1 MSESPKQDQAGQPA
15 RLLIQQGPEQ
25 GREYVLSAPQM
36 SIGRSSINEI
46 VLNDPEISRRHAL
59 FSREGH
65 QYTVQDLGSTNG
77 TFVNGQR
84 CTGVVS
90 LKDGDLIEF
99 GDTIRTRF
107 LRRDTQPDRI
117 YDPGFGIPVEDPPP
131 PPHQTQTRADF
142 APPSSP
148 KSLSADSGSSPML
161 NQRQLVI
168 GCVLLFLVACCLLSI
183 LFAFLDSYN
192 QGQLLYCG
200 GLRPFWETVLGPIG
214 FNPVCP

>member
-1 MSESPKQDQAGQPA
+1 MSENQEQNKVEQPA
-15 RLLIQQGPEQ
+15 RLLIQQGPEK
-25 GREYVLSAPQM
+25 GREYLLTDAQM
-36 SIGRSSINEI
+36 SLGRSSNNEI
-46 VLNDPEISRRHAL
+46 VVNDPEISRRHVL
-59 FSREGH
+59 FSREGN
-65 QYTVQDLGSTNG
+65 QYTIKDLGSTNG

-107 LRRDTQPDRI
+107 LRRTSQLDPI

-131 PPHQTQTRADF
+131 PPHPANADF

-148 KSLSADSGSSPML
+148 VRAATQQNRSPLL
-161 NQRQLVI
+161 NQRQLII
-168 GCVLLFLVACCLLSI
+168 GCVILFILVCCLLSL

-200 GLRPFWETVLGPIG
+200 GLRPFWESALSPIG
-214 FNPVCP
+214 FNPSCP

>member
-1 MSESPKQDQAGQPA
+1 MSESPKQHQAGQPA

-25 GREYVLSAPQM
+25 GREYVLNAPQM

-59 FSREGH
+59 FSRDGN

-84 CTGVVS
+84 CAGVVS
-90 LKDGDLIEF
+90 LKDGDVVEF

-107 LRRDTQPDRI
+107 LRRGTPSDSI

-131 PPHQTQTRADF
+131 PSHLTNADF
-142 APPSSP
+142 APPSSS
-148 KSLSADSGSSPML
+148 KSLPRDSGGTPML
-161 NQRQLVI
+161 NQRQLI
-168 GCVLLFLVACCLLSI
+168 MGCILLFILTCCLLSI

>member
-1 MSESPKQDQAGQPA
+1 MSESPKQNQAGQYA

-25 GREYVLSAPQM
+25 GREYVLNAPQM
-36 SIGRSSINEI
+36 SIGRSSINEL

-59 FSREGH
+59 FSREGN
-65 QYTVQDLGSTNG
+65 QYTIQDLGSTNG

-84 CTGVVS
+84 CAGVVA

-131 PPHQTQTRADF
+131 PSHAATADF
-142 APPSSP
+142 APPMSS
-148 KSLSADSGSSPML
+148 KSKPMPTASDSAPLL

-168 GCVLLFLVACCLLSI
+168 GCVLLFVVACCLLSI

-200 GLRPFWETVLGPIG
+200 GLRPFWESVLGPIG

>member
-1 MSESPKQDQAGQPA
+1 MSESPEQNMAEQPA
-15 RLLIQQGPEQ
+15 RLLIQQGPEK
-25 GREYVLSAPQM
+25 GREYLLTDAQM

-59 FSREGH
+59 FTREGN
-65 QYTVQDLGSTNG
+65 QYTIQDLGSTNG

-84 CTGVVS
+84 CTGAVS

-107 LRRDTQPDRI
+107 LRRTSQLDPV

-131 PPHQTQTRADF
+131 PPHPANADF

-148 KSLSADSGSSPML
+148 ASSTTKQSSGPML

-168 GCVLLFLVACCLLSI
+168 GCVVAFILACCLLSI